1 MKKYNSAATKVEKTK
16 LYNLS
21 DAIKL
26 AKDTS
31 FTKFDGTINIALNL
45 NLDTKQANQQLRG
58 SISLPNGIGKT
69 KKIAVIT
76 TTKIADAEKAGADFV
91 GSKDLLEKIK
101 NENWFGFDVLL
112 ATPEMMAEI
121 GKLGKILGPKGLMP
135 NPKDG
140 TVTMDVA
147 KAIDE
152 IKKGKASFRTDKD
165 GNIHSI
171 IGLVSFTEEKLLE
184 NLETF
189 VNSIKRLRPSVV
201 KGKFIKS
208 ATLSATMGPGIRLQV
223 SDN

>member
-1 MKKYNSAATKVEKTK
+1 MKKYNSATAKVEKTK
-16 LYNLS
+16 LYNLL

-101 NENWFGFDVLL
+101 NEN
-112 ATPEMMAEI
+112 
-121 GKLGKILGPKGLMP
+121 
-135 NPKDG
+135 
-140 TVTMDVA
+140 
-147 KAIDE
+147 
-152 IKKGKASFRTDKD
+152 
-165 GNIHSI
+165 
-171 IGLVSFTEEKLLE
+171 
-184 NLETF
+184 
-189 VNSIKRLRPSVV
+189 
-201 KGKFIKS
+201 
-208 ATLSATMGPGIRLQV
+208 
-223 SDN
+223 